1 MGKCT
6 RYLGSGVTGDFVW
19 MVAYPEMKLQYV
31 RTIWVRIV
39 LGCGRDVWVRMSH
52 ETLGGYMF
60 TREETMVRT
69 CYMGSDID
77 EDFGRSFYRRDETK
91 REAFGEWM
99 YAQPW
104 DLMRH

>member
-1 MGKCT
+1 MRKGPFVGKCT

-52 ETLGGYMF
+52 RTLGGYY
-60 TREETMVRT
+60 V
-69 CYMGSDID
+69 YA
-77 EDFGRSFYRRDETK
+77 RRDYGTYVLYGF
-91 REAFGEWM
+91 R
-99 YAQPW
+99 Y
-104 DLMRH
+104 